1 MLALANRDHACEEA
15 APRLAGAADRKLV
28 LSGSQIASL
37 TPDQWWMASLLARV
51 VDSARPVESASVL
64 LTEAIS
70 ERRGGFRYHSLRD
83 AQSAIRRHTSEAKTV
98 RRWSRRVRDECGP
111 LGVDVAAFK
120 AMADDYLDDV
130 ARVTAPVAKGAPER
144 QVVLSGDDMAWLR
157 AGVLAFELELPTTSG
172 KPVKSTG
179 DHGAVSEARPAQKP
193 N

>member
-1 MLALANRDHACEEA
+1 MLALANRDRACEAA
-15 APRLAGAADRKLV
+15 APRLAGAAERRLI
-28 LSGSQIASL
+28 LSGSQIAVL

-51 VDSARPVESASVL
+51 VDSARPVELASVL

-70 ERRGGFRYHSLRD
+70 ELRGGFRYHSVRE

-98 RRWSRRVRDECGP
+98 RRWSRKVRDECGP
-111 LGVDVAAFK
+111 LGVDVVAFK

-144 QVVLSGDDMAWLR
+144 QAVLSGDDMVWLR
-157 AGVLAFELELPTTSG
+157 AGVLAFDLELPITSG
-172 KPVKSTG
+172 HPVKSTEH
-179 DHGAVSEARPAQKP
+179 HGAVSEARPGQKP